1 MKHMKKAFLAIAFGS
16 LLSGCWQM
24 VTAAGTTSQ
33 QVNGD
38 LWYSANT
45 YFLGLPTGSVVRYCA
60 AAQGGPATCTT
71 ARIN

>member
-1 MKHMKKAFLAIAFGS
+1 MKKSILAVVMAVT
-16 LLSGCWQM
+16 LSGCWQAI
-24 VTAAGTTSQ
+24 TGAGTTSQ

-38 LWYSANT
+38 LWYSAQT
-45 YFLGLPTGSVVRYCA
+45 YFLGLPTASVVRYCA

>member
-1 MKHMKKAFLAIAFGS
+1 MKKVILALVFS
-16 LLSGCWQM
+16 TMLTGCWQM
-24 VTAAGTTSQ
+24 LTGAQTTSQ

-38 LWYSANT
+38 LWYSAQT

-71 ARIN
+71 AHVN